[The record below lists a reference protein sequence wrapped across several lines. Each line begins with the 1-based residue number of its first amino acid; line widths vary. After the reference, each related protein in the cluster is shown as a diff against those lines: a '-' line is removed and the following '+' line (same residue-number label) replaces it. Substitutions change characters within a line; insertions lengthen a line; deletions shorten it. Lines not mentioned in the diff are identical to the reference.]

1 MPRKSGAAIKEWWT
15 SYFDARYM
23 LEHEPMFD
31 ERSTRRD
38 VARVLDVLQLPDGAR
53 ILDVPCGQGRHA
65 VHLARAGYRVDGLDY
80 SRHLLGVARAHAPTS
95 LAGSL
100 RFRQGDMRTLPATWT
115 GRFDAVLNLS
125 TSFGFFR
132 HPADDAWTLREF
144 ARVLKPDGT
153 LIWHG
158 ANRDGV
164 MARFISRDW
173 WPTSDGSL
181 MAHRRHFDHLSGILT
196 VEAEWSGPAGTG
208 RREYQLRLYTATR
221 LAELLAATGMIVEEA
236 FDGWTDQPLSRRSG
250 EMLLVARKRELP
262 RPRKVG

>member
-1 MPRKSGAAIKEWWT
+1 MPRTNGTGTKEWWT
-15 SYFDARYM
+15 SYFDARYL

-31 ERSTRRD
+31 ERTTRRD
-38 VARVLDVLQLPDGAR
+38 VARVLDVLQLPVGAR

-65 VHLARAGYRVDGLDY
+65 VLLADASYLVDGLDY
-80 SRHLLGVARAHAPTS
+80 SRHLLGVAKERTPARLS
-95 LAGSL
+95 GSL
-100 RFRQGDMRTLPATWT
+100 HFRQGDMRTLPASWT
-115 GRFDAVLNLS
+115 GRYDAVLNLA

-144 ARVLKPDGT
+144 ARVLKPGGI
-153 LIWHG
+153 LVWQG

-196 VEAEWSGPAGTG
+196 VQSEWSGPTGTG
-208 RREYQLRLYTATR
+208 RREYRLRLYTATR
-221 LAELLAATGMIVEEA
+221 LAELLAATGLIVEEA
-236 FDGWTDQPLSRRSG
+236 FGGWTDQPLSRRAG